1 MNPYPTAPLTPLTPL
16 TSLPTTTR
24 RKSDAQQA
32 LLSNASHAERAIYS
46 RVSQGLYTCKSVR
59 GGSYDIPALLH
70 GLDARKCGKITAKAF
85 VGVLTR
91 SANVALSREDAR
103 HLAAVLDTDGSGAV
117 DVEYFLALF
126 SDDQDYLPNEDTPSF
141 VSAPPGAAG
150 AEYPAR
156 TPHRSAY
163 KSPAVEESALP
174 RTPTNMRALVA
185 SPAGGQQQQAGGGGG
200 GGQYLDDPALA
211 RDAHIRKML
220 KEAGRPD
227 DPECIKLW
235 RTCRKI
241 MARLDG
247 CHSDGPT
254 VAERVQRADRKGCG
268 VLKAS
273 ELHRVLRDA
282 GVQLTAP
289 EFDCV
294 AALFRPHGRGARPG
308 EVDSA
313 EFCKVFDLAVWA
325 KDPAQR
331 PDGDRGGRAE
341 AAAEAFAI
349 ENEQR
354 HLLRNAPSADWALFK
369 KIKTRFA
376 EIGLTGAWLCAAARR
391 AFCSHT
397 THTPTQP
404 TCSTCTWT
412 STTTE
417 ESPAP
422 SSMLACAG
430 AACPLAGA
438 TSSACSASSTPTTT
452 ASSTSPSSPGSARS
466 TIPLASS
473 YMRYATRAE
482 WDLPRERRGD
492 KCGDRLPVVDRS
504 WQIAV
509 LKF

>member
-1 MNPYPTAPLTPLTPL
+1 MPSNTPIAVGRVKPPPPTSSPLP
-16 TSLPTTTR
+16 TTR

-46 RVSQGLYTCKSVR
+46 RVSKGLYTCKSVR

-85 VGVLTR
+85 LGVLTR

-141 VSAPPGAAG
+141 VSAPPGAG

-156 TPHRSAY
+156 TPHRSAH

-174 RTPTNMRALVA
+174 RTPTNMRDALVV
-185 SPAGGQQQQAGGGGG
+185 SPAGGQQQQAGGG

-220 KEAGRPD
+220 REAGRPD

-282 GVQLTAP
+282 GVQLTVP

-376 EIGLTGAWLCAAARR
+376 EIGLTGAWCCVLLLGAPP
-391 AFCSHT
+391 FCSHIMM
-397 THTPTQP
+397 
-404 TCSTCTWT
+404 S
-412 STTTE
+412 
-417 ESPAP
+417 
-422 SSMLACAG
+422 
-430 AACPLAGA
+430 
-438 TSSACSASSTPTTT
+438 
-452 ASSTSPSSPGSARS
+452 
-466 TIPLASS
+466 
-473 YMRYATRAE
+473 
-482 WDLPRERRGD
+482 
-492 KCGDRLPVVDRS
+492 
-504 WQIAV
+504 
-509 LKF
+509 